1 MIWGALIKTALVRL
15 GRAVSRAV
23 VGEPAGDIPLDL
35 TELARQAEDAMRPHG
50 PREPSQPLSFKDVER
65 QRAQAASAA
74 HPMTRPETA
83 RPPPLPKPLSEAPP
97 ALAWTA
103 PVLAEPAP
111 FPATFPVTDVLDLPG
126 GSSPFPDTLPPPS
139 VLPAPLSEPAP
150 PPLLT
155 ELLPEPLSPEPLSP
169 GQRKADTVRPG
180 TRAATRSAPR
190 ATPSRPP
197 PPSPAMPRAAPRPL
211 MPRPE
216 TRAAKRLP
224 PRKPSGE

>member
-23 VGEPAGDIPLDL
+23 VGEAPGDIPVDI
-35 TELARQAEDAMRPHG
+35 TELSITELSRVADDALRPHG
-50 PREPSQPLSFKDVER
+50 PKEPSQPLSYRDVER
-65 QRAQAASAA
+65 QRAQAQSAA
-74 HPMTRPETA
+74 RPETA
-83 RPPPLPKPLSEAPP
+83 RPPPLPTP
-97 ALAWTA
+97 AEPSPELAWS
-103 PVLAEPAP
+103 AP
-111 FPATFPVTDVLDLPG
+111 FPATFPVTDVLALPG
-126 GSSPFPDTLPPPS
+126 VQSPFPDTLPPPS
-139 VLPAPLSEPAP
+139 VLPVPEPAP

-155 ELLPEPLSPEPLSP
+155 EPLSP

-211 MPRPE
+211 MPRPD

-224 PRKPSGE
+224 RKPSGE